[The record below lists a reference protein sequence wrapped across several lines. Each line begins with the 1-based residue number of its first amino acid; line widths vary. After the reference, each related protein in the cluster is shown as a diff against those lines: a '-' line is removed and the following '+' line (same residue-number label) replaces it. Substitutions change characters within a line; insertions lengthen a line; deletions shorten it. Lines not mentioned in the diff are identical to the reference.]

1 MPGQDRL
8 KLSDAELDRR
18 ARELF
23 AQVRAE
29 NPEEKADQA
38 LGSAGDAAS
47 EAGGDVLGW
56 LFGSS
61 DGDDASGD
69 DGGDGD

>member
-8 KLSDAELDRR
+8 QLSDEELDRR

-29 NPEEKADQA
+29 HPEQKAGRA
-38 LGSAGDAAS
+38 LESAGDAAGEVGS
-47 EAGGDVLGW
+47 NALGW
-56 LFGSS
+56 LFDTDS
-61 DGDDASGD
+61 DANA
-69 DGGDGD
+69 GGDGD